1 MMSLSGIALILLSA
15 CSFGSMALFAR
26 TAYAA
31 GVDTATLLALRFA
44 LSLPLLALIARL
56 GRHRIPRG
64 TALLAYA
71 GMGVLF
77 AAMAWCYFS
86 ALHFASSGLV
96 ALLLYTY
103 PLLVGVLAALLRIE
117 RLERAQWTALGLSSL
132 GLVLLLA
139 NGLEGSLPGV
149 GLALLDA
156 LIYSIYILL
165 GNRFGRGSDPLG
177 AALVV
182 VAGGTLVTVA
192 LALWQHPHFPATLQA
207 WGAVG
212 AVSLLGTSIAM
223 TTFFAGLARLGPTRS
238 AMLSTVE
245 PLVTVTLG
253 IRFLGESL
261 SWQIVVGGALVLGA
275 AAGLTLR
282 RAGHGLRRSNAQP
295 G

>member
-1 MMSLSGIALILLSA
+1 MSGIFLILLSA

-26 TAYAA
+26 SAYAA

-44 LSLPLLALIARL
+44 LSLPVLVAVVRL
-56 GRHRIPRG
+56 GRHRVPRG
-64 TALLAYA
+64 AALLAYS

-103 PLLVGVLAALLRIE
+103 PLLVGIMAALLRID
-117 RLERAQWTALGLSSL
+117 RFGRAEWAALALSSS

-139 NGLEGSLPGV
+139 NGIDGRWPGV
-149 GLALLDA
+149 VLALLDA

-165 GNRFGRGSDPLG
+165 GSRFGRDNDPLG

-182 VAGGTLVTVA
+182 VASGTVVTVA
-192 LALWQHPHFPATLQA
+192 LALWQHPHFPPTAAA

-223 TTFFAGLARLGPTRS
+223 TTFFAGLERLGPTRS
-238 AMLSTVE
+238 ALLSTVE

-253 IRFLGESL
+253 IRFLGEAL
-261 SWQIVVGGALVLGA
+261 TWQVAAGGALVLGA
-275 AAGLTLR
+275 TAGLTLW
-282 RAGHGLRRSNAQP
+282 RARPAPRRSSVQP